1 MWQVTS
7 DRWQVTGDKWTH
19 VTCAREHYR
28 SYHLAM
34 RKTVR
39 GTTRSSS
46 SSTREE
52 EGPADAEEGSS
63 WMADHAMLVHG
74 GTSSADPTQDYEFLV
89 LGSNQKHLYRQLE
102 ESVRIKTPKTK
113 SILILGRGN
122 RRKTVRGEISSILYC
137 SLKLQFFN
145 HTN

>member
-1 MWQVTS
+1 M
-7 DRWQVTGDKWTH
+7 TH

-74 GTSSADPTQDYEFLV
+74 GTSSADPTQGYEFLV
-89 LGSNQKHLYRQLE
+89 LGSNQKPLYRHLE
-102 ESVRIKTPKTK
+102 ESVRIKTAKTK
-113 SILILGRGN
+113 GILILGRGN
-122 RRKTVRGEISSILYC
+122 RRKTVRINKNILNRKLENFPPFFLSMGGGEDY
-137 SLKLQFFN
+137 Q
-145 HTN
+145 

>member
-1 MWQVTS
+1 MTY
-7 DRWQVTGDKWTH
+7 

-46 SSTREE
+46 SSTTTSTREE

-74 GTSSADPTQDYEFLV
+74 GTSSADPTQGYEFLV
-89 LGSNQKHLYRQLE
+89 LGSNQKPLYRQLE
-102 ESVRIKTPKTK
+102 ESFRIKTAKTK
-113 SILILGRGN
+113 GILILGRGN
-122 RRKTVRGEISSILYC
+122 RRKTVRINKNILNTT
-137 SLKLQFFN
+137 L
-145 HTN
+145 